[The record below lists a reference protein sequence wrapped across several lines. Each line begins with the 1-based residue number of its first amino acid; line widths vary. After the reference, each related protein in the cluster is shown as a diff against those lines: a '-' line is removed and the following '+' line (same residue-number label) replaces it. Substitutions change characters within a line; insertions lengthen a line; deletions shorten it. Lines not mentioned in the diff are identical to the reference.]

1 MNNREIIRKS
11 AQTSNAWFL
20 ILPLL
25 LFINYLIFRD
35 FPEGLVLFLFLM
47 LGGFSSSLAYQDRC
61 LAKEIVRLE
70 EKIEELERRIP

>member
-20 ILPLL
+20 ILPLML
-25 LFINYLIFRD
+25 LINYLIYRD
-35 FPEGLVLFLFLM
+35 FPEGRVLFLFLM
-47 LGGFSSSLAYQDRC
+47 VGVFSCSSSYQDRC

-70 EKIEELERRIP
+70 EKIEELEKRIP

>member
-1 MNNREIIRKS
+1 MNNREIVRKC

-20 ILPLL
+20 ISPLMV
-25 LFINYLIFRD
+25 FINYLIFRD
-35 FPEGLVLFLFLM
+35 FPEGRVLFLFLIVGV
-47 LGGFSSSLAYQDRC
+47 LPCSFAYQERC